1 MTPSPSTPPPSPDI
15 PRRSNPV
22 TDLVG
27 RVDARLGGGSGGGAA
42 AGGDTVPTGFPRVD
56 RMLGGGL
63 RQGDLVVL
71 GGDVGVGKSS
81 FALAVALR
89 IAERGET
96 AAFVSGEMDEDRMWE
111 RALAIEA
118 RTRLDDI
125 RRASVSDEA
134 RAALGAAAVRL
145 RNRPLVYRP
154 MAARSFEEVADRVRA
169 LHVPFAAVD
178 YLQLLPPPAAPGGE
192 GEHAEQDATAVRL
205 LKEIALDTATA
216 LLLVA
221 QLPRLN
227 TKRRDP
233 RPALDDFG
241 ALGAVKYHADV
252 VLGLYREEMYQMTRG
267 VEGATELIVAKN
279 RHGATGFVDLYFY
292 REWMRFEDM
301 LEPDR

>member
-1 MTPSPSTPPPSPDI
+1 MKTPPDI

-22 TDLVG
+22 TDVVG
-27 RVDARLGGGSGGGAA
+27 RVDARLGGAA
-42 AGGDTVPTGFPRVD
+42 SSDTVATGFPSVD
-56 RMLGGGL
+56 RILGGGL

-96 AAFVSGEMDEDRMWE
+96 AAVISGEMDEDRLWE

-125 RRASVSDEA
+125 RRGTVSDEA

-154 MAARSFEEVADRVRA
+154 MAARSFEEVADRLRA
-169 LHVPFAAVD
+169 LHTPFAAVD
-178 YLQLLPPPAAPGGE
+178 FLQLLPPTRADVE
-192 GEHAEQDATAVRL
+192 RAEQDATAVRL
-205 LKEIALDTATA
+205 LKESALEANVA

-227 TKRRDP
+227 PKRRDP
-233 RPALDDFG
+233 RPSLDDFG

-252 VLGLYREEMYQMTRG
+252 VLGLYREEMYQVTRG

-292 REWMRFEDM
+292 RDWMRFEDM